1 MQSLN
6 NIGNKK
12 AVLGGM
18 MTTFIAT
25 VVIVAILVI
34 FILLSG
40 SVRSFSNIQSGTRI
54 DKEYPN
60 LQYIVS
66 YDNLVLLRDLTSS
79 SAEFKFKTFGEVIDS
94 LAGDWEES
102 VGGAVDGIDLFKNKA
117 SVLSIYDLSYSYV
130 CCEYDG
136 DCESVDFM
144 GVGTVCNFVEGFPV
158 LKFRFLPYSVDMD
171 LQSHLAK
178 GLNKK

>member
-66 YDNLVLLRDLTSS
+66 FDNLVLLKDLMGSS
-79 SAEFKFKTFGEVIDS
+79 TGSELKTFEIAMDYWAINWGDS
-94 LAGDWEES
+94 SKESKGDPT
-102 VGGAVDGIDLFKNKA
+102 LFKNKA
-117 SVLSIYDLSYSYV
+117 SILGLHDSKTYT
-130 CCEYDG
+130 CCEFEK
-136 DCESVDFM
+136 DCIGFD
-144 GVGTVCNFVEGFPV
+144 CKFVEGFPI
-158 LKFRFLPYSVDMD
+158 LRYRHLPYALEMTI
-171 LQSHLAK
+171 QSHLAK
-178 GLNKK
+178 ELNKK